1 MTDPVL
7 EYNSILDGIHEHNL
21 QFLGLI
27 NMDRESAIEK
37 IKKLPISTYLALRSS
52 VKYHV
57 NKGSSN
63 NQPGMVQNETSF
75 QSTTSETVRKVTV
88 QQTPTNTRT
97 DYAKILDLNTPAES
111 IAEKY
116 LGVRAK
122 YLIELK
128 ALENK
133 PGCTGCR
140 RNSLRRKFIEELK
153 KLDSES

>member
-7 EYNSILDGIHEHNL
+7 EYNSILDSIHEHNL

-37 IKKLPISTYLALRSS
+37 IKKLSISTYLALRSS

-63 NQPGMVQNETSF
+63 NQPGVGRKETSF
-75 QSTTSETVRKVTV
+75 QSTPPETVPKVTV

-111 IAEKY
+111 IDEKY

-133 PGCTGCR
+133 PGCTGCQ